1 MSQEALDRFRAV
13 VVEDDGLQVRLS
25 GFDDLQ
31 DFKEA
36 VLQAGAERG
45 FDFTSIELDHAIRA
59 ARRSWLERWIA

>member
-1 MSQEALDRFRAV
+1 MSQGALEQFRAV

-36 VLQAGAERG
+36 VLEAGSERG
-45 FDFTSIELDHAIRA
+45 FDFTELELDQAIRE